1 MARLSSFFTYQSG
14 SSKIHELDVRFKFL
28 ALGILSVAVLQYD
41 AFPLTSIS
49 LLSIII
55 ARYIGLS
62 PFSILV
68 ELRYFILL
76 LVLIVLARAFT
87 TPGTPLPHLSWLP
100 ITRDGFIAGGIT
112 AWRILLVAV
121 FGLIFVATT
130 KPAAVKAGVVFFLK
144 PIPMVPAARIGTM
157 LGLLLR
163 FIPLIFRQADATFD
177 AQKARGIELRRNPF
191 YRIKT
196 FVIPFMR
203 RLFMGTD
210 RLIEAMEARCY
221 SDQRTDPKLLSQKS
235 DWWMLFCVIGVAGL
249 LSLL

>member
-1 MARLSSFFTYQSG
+1 MARLSTLFTYQSG
-14 SSKIHELDVRFKFL
+14 SSRIHEMDVRFKFL
-28 ALGILSVAVLQYD
+28 AFGILSLAVLQYD
-41 AFPLTSIS
+41 LLPLTSIS
-49 LLSIII
+49 LLSIILV
-55 ARYIGLS
+55 RYIGLS
-62 PFSILV
+62 PFGVLV

-76 LVLIVLARAFT
+76 LVLIILARAFT
-87 TPGTPLPHLSWLP
+87 TPGTPLSHLPWLP
-100 ITRDGFIAGGIT
+100 MTYDGFIVGGIT
-112 AWRILLVAV
+112 AWRILLVAI
-121 FGLIFVATT
+121 FGLIFIATT

-177 AQKARGIELRRNPF
+177 AQRARGIELRRNPF

-203 RLFMGTD
+203 RLFLGTD
-210 RLIEAMEARCY
+210 HLIEAMEARCY
-221 SDQRTDPKLLSQKS
+221 SDQRTDPMLSFHKS
-235 DWWMLFCVIGVAGL
+235 DWWMLSCVIGVTGL

>member
-1 MARLSSFFTYQSG
+1 MARLSAHFTYQSG
-14 SSKIHELDVRFKFL
+14 SSNIHDLDVRFKFL
-28 ALGILSVAVLQYD
+28 ALGIISVAILQYD

-49 LLSIII
+49 LLSIIL

-62 PFSILV
+62 PFSILI
-68 ELRYFILL
+68 ELRYFVLL
-76 LVLIVLARAFT
+76 LFLIVLARAFT
-87 TPGTPLPHLSWLP
+87 TPGTPLPHLTWFP
-100 ITRDGFIAGGIT
+100 ITRDGLIAGGIT

-121 FGLIFVATT
+121 FGLIFIATT

-144 PIPMVPAARIGTM
+144 PIPTVPAARIGTM

-177 AQKARGIELRRNPF
+177 AQKARGIELRKNPF
-191 YRIKT
+191 YRIKI

-221 SDQRTDPKLLSQKS
+221 SDQRTDPMLLSKKS
-235 DWWMLFCVIGVAGL
+235 DWWMLSCVIGVAGL
-249 LSLL
+249 LSFL